1 MLVTIAGD
9 AGYRDESGKLHVVE
23 RLKDMIKCLDQQLA
37 PAELESLLS
46 QHPLVAEAAVVGI
59 DHPDL
64 GEAPTAFVVA
74 QGHVEAEE
82 LKRLVAGRMPHPQ
95 VFHNALQTPILLVR
109 IVPLA
114 HS

>member
-1 MLVTIAGD
+1 
-9 AGYRDESGKLHVVE
+9 
-23 RLKDMIKCLDQQLA
+23 MIKCLDQQLA

-82 LKRLVAGRMPHPQ
+82 LKRLVAEQAAQHKHLHGGV
-95 VFHNALQTPILLVR
+95 VFVDHIPKTDTGKIMRRQLRSKYLDR
-109 IVPLA
+109 FSRPLEELA
-114 HS
+114 KA